1 MGKGIAS
8 GKGIEITK
16 EEKRITIS
24 QGGVEIR
31 REGKPVSS
39 EITGAGFVYLVV
51 DCSGSMREG
60 NKLDQAKK
68 GSLSFAKEA
77 KAKGYSVGLIQFHSY
92 TNHLCEPVQEIPIL
106 AQHIERME
114 LGGTTH
120 MAEAI
125 DLAYQKL
132 KGKERNRVMVVVTDG
147 MPNGPG
153 DPEAS
158 IKAGERAKKD
168 RIDIITIG
176 TDDADQ
182 EFLKKLA
189 SATELN
195 IKVPRVRFEKVI
207 ASTAK
212 MLPSL
217 GKSR

>member
-1 MGKGIAS
+1 MRKDVAS

-24 QGGVEIR
+24 QGGIEIR

-39 EITGAGFVYLVV
+39 EIIGTGFVYVVV
-51 DCSGSMREG
+51 DCSGSMGEG
-60 NKLDQAKK
+60 NKLDHARK
-68 GSLSFAKEA
+68 GSLNFAKEA

-92 TNHLCEPVQEIPIL
+92 ATHLCEPVREISIL
-106 AQHIERME
+106 AQHLERME
-114 LGGTTH
+114 LGDTTH

-125 DLAYQKL
+125 DVAHRKL
-132 KGKERNRVMVVVTDG
+132 KGKERTRVMVVVTDG

-158 IKAGERAKKD
+158 IKAGERAKRD
-168 RIDIITIG
+168 GIDIITIG

-182 EFLKKLA
+182 EFLRKLA
-189 SATELN
+189 SATELGV
-195 IKVPRVRFEKVI
+195 KVPRVRFEKAI

-212 MLPSL
+212 MLPL
-217 GKSR
+217 PGKSR